1 MKTLP
6 PKSKPSPPRRPD
18 APLMVADV
26 ARRWR
31 TSYQKILDLVDEG
44 RLLAF
49 NIGGRNPSGR
59 RFLRIPPESVQEFER
74 LNSTLLDPKTGRLLA
89 APSSAQNRPAPA
101 SWTWAANAP
110 PRHRTPKPRMLSA
123 LKSPRLRPRK
133 LRLWKRAGRHSN
145 FSGRIGRNKS
155 GSGVR

>member
-1 MKTLP
+1 MSHSTAKNA
-6 PKSKPSPPRRPD
+6 KPAKGNPLSATPALSAVKDSRSPRPD

-44 RLLAF
+44 RLRAF

-74 LNSTLLDPKTGRLLA
+74 LNSTLLDPKTGRLL
-89 APSSAQNRPAPA
+89 
-101 SWTWAANAP
+101 
-110 PRHRTPKPRMLSA
+110 TPKPL
-123 LKSPRLRPRK
+123 
-133 LRLWKRAGRHSN
+133 GR
-145 FSGRIGRNKS
+145 
-155 GSGVR
+155 